1 MMVTFANQL
10 SLEVHVGWLDFDGNE
25 RPSGEKKRKL

>member
-10 SLEVHVGWLDFDGNE
+10 SLEVHVSWLDFDGNE
-25 RPSGEKKRKL
+25 RPSGMKDK